1 MKPPRREPP
10 PAPRQLSLSLDSVK
24 LRGMTPLERSV
35 ARALLARL
43 LLEAAGVV
51 AGESDDDQL

>member
-10 PAPRQLSLSLDSVK
+10 PAPRQLNMSLDSVK

-51 AGESDDDQL
+51 AGGRGDDQL